1 MANGDVRTAELIPL
15 PARREHPK
23 QAGDCAPR
31 IALAYAIADL
41 QRQAEELGLP
51 LVAHV
56 LELALCEA
64 GRLIDDP
71 SRI

>member
-1 MANGDVRTAELIPL
+1 MANGDLRTAELIPL
-15 PARREHPK
+15 QARRE

-51 LVAHV
+51 LVAHL

-64 GRLIDDP
+64 GRLTDDP
-71 SRI
+71 SGA